1 MRNILLVLVIAVL
14 ATPHARACSPPV
26 PTEVLAHNSDFVLV
40 GKATQSISHEKTAE
54 LVVSYEV
61 LEVLAG
67 KAPDSFHALSP
78 CALPIRRGERILVGR
93 VNGMQVA
100 FPALSTE
107 ESVRS
112 ALRAGR

>member
-1 MRNILLVLVIAVL
+1 M
-14 ATPHARACSPPV
+14 
-26 PTEVLAHNSDFVLV
+26 
-40 GKATQSISHEKTAE
+40 
-54 LVVSYEV
+54 SYEV

-107 ESVRS
+107 ESDSQSLFRARALTIRS
-112 ALRAGR
+112 SGPLRVGCGKLQLIAAAAA